1 MYCFRKGETR
11 RPNMG
16 DHYEVVEIHQ
26 LILYR
31 PKLLCRNQAQVSK
44 QPLWLQRTAGNIGR
58 PGLEQFEVTQEGPS
72 RLSCIWLFQ
81 GGRDSLTVS
90 ISIFMS
96 NMLVMV
102 RSRLPSICLE
112 QCDDDSLVWKTRQT
126 VAVNGHFGGSSYL
139 PPCVQNLA
147 ALHFPFL

>member
-1 MYCFRKGETR
+1 MSGTSNPSPQEKKFKEFPTRFRWSSQKAQTAQLKRCEAEVVRNLETHQQENILEIASVYCFRKGETR

-58 PGLEQFEVTQEGPS
+58 PGLEQFEVTQD
-72 RLSCIWLFQ
+72 
-81 GGRDSLTVS
+81 GGTKPTKLYMAVS
-90 ISIFMS
+90 
-96 NMLVMV
+96 
-102 RSRLPSICLE
+102 
-112 QCDDDSLVWKTRQT
+112 
-126 VAVNGHFGGSSYL
+126 GG
-139 PPCVQNLA
+139 
-147 ALHFPFL
+147 